1 MLFRSQRTKF
11 SLRFRTVIDFFLYD
25 GQREPEVAKPV
36 PLKAEI
42 PDGYRDEFPFAFK
55 KGDRIAILGNG
66 LADRMQ
72 HNGWTETLLQSEL
85 TGQEVIFRNMS
96 LSGDR
101 PNSYPRSGGFMEMND
116 YLRHVKADAVFAMFG
131 YNESFDEIGRAHV

>member
-1 MLFRSQRTKF
+1 MQRV
-11 SLRFRTVIDFFLYD
+11 LHCLYN

-36 PLKAEI
+36 SKKAVV
-42 PDGYRDEFPFAFK
+42 PDGYRDELPFAFK

-72 HNGWTETLLQSEL
+72 HDGWTEALLQSEL
-85 TGQEVIFRNMS
+85 AGQEVSFRNMS

-101 PNSYPRSGGFMEMND
+101 PNSYPRSKGFLEMND
-116 YLRHVKADAVFAMFG
+116 YLRHVKADAVFTMFG
-131 YNESFDEIGRAHV
+131 YNESFDGEKGTSRYKQDLLNFKEYS